1 MLRANALLLVVV
13 CWLTGDVAL
22 AGGPPVIYWKCDP
35 VGPNE
40 TLMLFGDSLG
50 PPARAL
56 VSRWPDAEPRSPEA
70 GGKLPAGEEQEIKP
84 LQAESQCIKLLIPAD
99 WRWGCYRV
107 QLQTPAG
114 TAQVLVNR
122 PEVWWSLGDIG
133 PAASPGREYRLFG
146 KNFWLEP
153 AKGAW
158 PGRVVLRTAPGR
170 FQSLPVLA
178 ANRYTVTVRLP
189 ADLPAGRYTLWLHH
203 GHSGQAGWSASFE
216 ITVQAPTPWPNTL
229 YNVRDFGAKGDGLTD
244 DTAALRVALG
254 RCQKAGG
261 GIVFLPRG
269 TYKITGTLV
278 IPRRTV
284 LRGERREW
292 VWLYVPQKTPEFN
305 TVLAGNGEF
314 GVEELSL
321 VAQTPRRLITA
332 PDVPTMYNMPWGAPA
347 VHGQPL
353 PHADDVRLH
362 RLRLHHLRYA
372 HRVGPKDPRRC
383 EHSGPSTVALCGH
396 RLEINDCE
404 IVSSGMP
411 IILHDIRYSRILRNH
426 LHTGRAGWY
435 GIWGARQTVIEGN
448 LIEGRDLEASYG
460 GFGNYLDYMDDKGV
474 LSTDLAQLYIAEN
487 CLQNG
492 FGCEREALAFDS
504 PGNFPWVGPVAS
516 ADAKSLQ
523 ATGVKWRPEA
533 FRGLACLIVAG
544 RGLGQHRHIVA
555 NSAERL
561 EVDVPWDVPP
571 DHTSV
576 AAITAYRR
584 DVVIYHN
591 QVQDASATVEL
602 WGGGYNFLVEG
613 NTSVR
618 TGGLWGRAAQYTAH
632 GQHVFL
638 PCYFTQWLNN
648 DIREG
653 FIYEQGPEADQSAVL
668 GLYSQTPPATA
679 AGLPVLGNVIRGNRL
694 ADRSRIGL
702 LHYGPVHMANADKAY
717 RSNPPPPPAGRDTVI
732 EGNSLADTP
741 VGIEIGPGFH
751 DTVVRVNRFQRAAE
765 EVRDWKEAKAR
776 R

>member
-1 MLRANALLLVVV
+1 MCQARSLLLAAV
-13 CWLTGDVAL
+13 CWLAGGTVL
-22 AGGPPVIYWKCDP
+22 AGPPVTYWQCDP
-35 VGPNE
+35 VGPDE
-40 TLMLFGDSLG
+40 TLMLFGDRLG
-50 PPARAL
+50 PQARILAAPL
-56 VSRWPDAEPRSPEA
+56 DDVEPGAPEA
-70 GGKLPAGEEQEIKP
+70 AGKPRAAKEQELKI
-84 LQAESQCIKLLIPAD
+84 LQDDPQCVKLLIPAS

-107 QLQTPAG
+107 QLQTPEG
-114 TAQVLVNR
+114 TAQMLVNR
-122 PEVWWSLGDIG
+122 PEVWWFLGDAG
-133 PAASPGREYRLFG
+133 PAVLPGGECRLFG
-146 KNFWLEP
+146 KNLWLGP
-153 AKGAW
+153 TTGTW
-158 PGRVVLRTAPGR
+158 PGRVMLRTAAGR
-170 FQSLPVLA
+170 FQQLPVLA
-178 ANRYTVTVRLP
+178 ANRYAVTVRLP

-203 GHSGQAGWSASFE
+203 GHGGPAGWSNPVE
-216 ITVQAPTPWPNTL
+216 ITIQPAPSWPSTL

-244 DTAALRVALG
+244 DTTALRAALEQ
-254 RCQKAGG
+254 CQKNGG

-292 VWLYVPQKTPEFN
+292 VWLYVPQKIPEFN

-314 GVEELSL
+314 AVEELSL

-332 PDVPTMYNMPWGAPA
+332 PDVPTMYSMPWGFPA

-353 PHADDVRLH
+353 PRADDVRLH

-372 HRVGPKDPRRC
+372 HRVGPKDPRRT
-383 EHSGPSTVALCGH
+383 EHAGPSTVALCGH
-396 RLEINDCE
+396 RLQISDCE

-448 LIEGRDLEASYG
+448 LIEGRDLEATYG
-460 GFGNYLDYMDDKGV
+460 GFGNYLDYIDDKGV

-487 CLQNG
+487 RLQNG
-492 FGCEREALAFDS
+492 FGCEREALSFDS

-523 ATGVKWRPEA
+523 AAGVKWRPDA

-544 RGLGQHRHIVA
+544 RGLGQHRRIVA

-571 DHTSV
+571 DHTSI

-591 QVQDASATVEL
+591 QVQDASAAVEL
-602 WGGGYNFLVEG
+602 WGGGYNFLIEG

-618 TGGLWGRAAQYTAH
+618 TGGLWGRAVQYKAH

-648 DIREG
+648 DLREG
-653 FIYEQGPEADQSAVL
+653 FIFEQGPEADQSAVL
-668 GLYSQTPPATA
+668 GIYTQTPPATA

-702 LHYGPVHMANADKAY
+702 LHYGPALMAQAQKAY
-717 RSNPPPPPAGRDTVI
+717 QSNPPPPPVGRDNLI
-732 EGNSLADTP
+732 EHNYIADSP
-741 VGIEIGPGFH
+741 CGVEIGPGFRS
-751 DTVVRVNRFQRAAE
+751 TLVRANRFARVAQ
-765 EVRDWKEAKAR
+765 EVRDWNEPR
-776 R
+776 RP

>member
-1 MLRANALLLVVV
+1 MLRAHSFLLAVV
-13 CWLTGDVAL
+13 CWLAGGVTL
-22 AGGPPVIYWKCDP
+22 AGPPVIYWKCDP
-35 VGPNE
+35 VGPDE

-50 PPARAL
+50 TGAQ
-56 VSRWPDAEPRSPEA
+56 VFVGRWPDAKPGSPESA
-70 GGKLPAGEEQEIKP
+70 GKLPTGEERKVQP
-84 LQAESQCIKLLIPAD
+84 LQTDQQCIKLLIPAD

-107 QLQTPAG
+107 RVQTAAG
-114 TAQVLVNR
+114 TAQLEINR
-122 PEVWWSLGDIG
+122 PEVWWSLGDTG
-133 PAASPGREYRLFG
+133 PVVSPGGECRLFG
-146 KNFWLEP
+146 KNFWLGP
-153 AKGAW
+153 MTGSW
-158 PGRVVLRTAPGR
+158 PGRVVLRTASGR
-170 FQSLPVLA
+170 FQQLSVLT
-178 ANRYTVTVRLP
+178 ANRYAVTVRLP
-189 ADLPAGRYTLWLHH
+189 TDLPAGRYSVSLHH
-203 GHSGQAGWSASFE
+203 GHGGPAGWSAPVE
-216 ITVQAPTPWPNTL
+216 ITVRPAPSWPRTL
-229 YNVRDFGAKGDGLTD
+229 YNVRNFGAKGDGLTD
-244 DTAALRVALG
+244 DTVALRAALE
-254 RCQKAGG
+254 RCQKNGG

-278 IPRRTV
+278 LPRRTV

-314 GVEELSL
+314 AVEELSL

-353 PHADDVRLH
+353 PRANDVRLR

-372 HRVGPKDPRRC
+372 HRVGPKDPRRT
-383 EHSGPSTVALCGH
+383 EHAGPSTVALCGH
-396 RLEINDCE
+396 RLEISDCK

-487 CLQNG
+487 HLQNG
-492 FGCEREALAFDS
+492 FGCEREALGFDS

-523 ATGVKWRPEA
+523 AAGVKWRPDA

-544 RGLGQHRHIVA
+544 RGLGQHRRIVA

-561 EVDVPWDVPP
+561 EVDAPWAVPP

-576 AAITAYRR
+576 AAITAYRC

-591 QVQDASATVEL
+591 QVQDASTAVEL
-602 WGGGYNFLVEG
+602 WGGGYNFLIEG

-618 TGGLWGRAAQYTAH
+618 TGGLWGRAVQYKAH

-653 FIYEQGPEADQSAVL
+653 FIYEQGPEEDQSAVL
-668 GLYSQTPPATA
+668 GLYSQTPPAIA
-679 AGLPVLGNVIRGNRL
+679 GGLPVLGNVIRGNRL
-694 ADRSRIGL
+694 TDRSRIGL
-702 LHYGPVHMANADKAY
+702 LHYGPAHMANAHKAY
-717 RSNPPPPPAGRDTVI
+717 RSNPSPPPAGRDNVI
-732 EGNSLADTP
+732 EHNRITDSPCG
-741 VGIEIGPGFH
+741 VEIGPGFFG
-751 DTVVRVNRFQRAAE
+751 TLVRANRFERVTQ
-765 EVRDWKEAKAR
+765 EVRDWNKPR
-776 R
+776 RP